1 MIDKI
6 EQVLSQYAEQGVRP
20 RVANKQPERLML
32 IAGLCAGRFTGDL
45 AEIGAQKGITTVRL
59 LDVAREHDRRVIV
72 VDPWTPGTQDCR
84 GHEYAIFEQ
93 ATAEY
98 NDILDVVRLPS
109 QDSQAIEALLA
120 RTLCF
125 AYVDGLHQHG
135 PALCDIMAVR
145 HTEGV
150 IAVDDVR
157 MFAGARAAFEQAAV
171 LLGRT
176 PIYRPELGIREGYL
190 V

>member
-20 RVANKQPERLML
+20 RVANRQPDRLRL
-32 IAGLCAGRFTGDL
+32 IANMSAMAENGDL
-45 AEIGAQKGITTVRL
+45 AEIGAQRGVTTVHL
-59 LDVAREHDRRVIV
+59 LSVASELDRRVIV

-84 GHEYAIFEQ
+84 GHEFAIFEQ

-145 HTEGV
+145 YTEGV
-150 IAVDDVR
+150 IAVDDVW
-157 MFAGARAAFEQAAV
+157 MFAGVRAAFEQAAV

-176 PIYRPELGIREGYL
+176 PIYSPELGIREGYL